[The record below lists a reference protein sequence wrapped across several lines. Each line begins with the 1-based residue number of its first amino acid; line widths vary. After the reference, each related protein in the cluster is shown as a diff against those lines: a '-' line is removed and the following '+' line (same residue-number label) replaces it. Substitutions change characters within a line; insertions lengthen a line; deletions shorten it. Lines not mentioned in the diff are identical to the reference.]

1 MLILT
6 LGGSRSGK
14 SELAEA
20 KAADYDRVAYLATS
34 PVTDPEM
41 AERIRIHQQRRPANW
56 QTIEE
61 QVAVAKAVTDAA
73 SQFDCLLI
81 DCLTLWVSN
90 MLFAPDFENASDE
103 QILDEVRELCLAATT
118 GQADVIVVSSEVGC
132 GVVPDNA
139 ISRRF
144 RDLVGWA
151 NQIVAEQADA
161 VYLVVAGIAQQ
172 LKSPKSPDLPSGDTK
187 PDAARPWFMPPGQLM

>member
-1 MLILT
+1 MRSLLLV

-20 KAADYDRVAYLATS
+20 KAAEYERVAYLATS

-41 AERIRIHQQRRPANW
+41 AERIRIHQQRRPGNW

-61 QVAVAKAVTDAA
+61 QLAVAKAVTEAA
-73 SQFDCLLI
+73 GDFDCILI

-90 MLFAPDFENASDE
+90 MLFAPEFESATDE
-103 QILDEVRELCLAATT
+103 EILDEVRELCLATTT
-118 GQADVIVVSSEVGC
+118 GDADVIVVSSEVGC
-132 GVVPDNA
+132 GIVPDNA

-161 VYLVVAGIAQQ
+161 VYLITAGIPQQ
-172 LKSPKSPDLPSGDTK
+172 LK
-187 PDAARPWFMPPGQLM
+187 